1 MNLCLSFFFFKSL
14 VLQGLFHMSEGG
26 YIFYQIPFQA
36 FKVNCNQFYW
46 SVLQTS
52 GLTELNS

>member
-14 VLQGLFHMSEGG
+14 VLQGLFHMSEGS
-26 YIFYQIPFQA
+26 YIFYQIPFHA
-36 FKVNCNQFYW
+36 FKVNYNQFYW

-52 GLTELNS
+52 GLNLLN